1 MTGGIMTNVEKLQA
15 VIDEQ
20 VKNEGLINV
29 RLMPNCDGTKEEIAG
44 NVLAMLNAEI
54 VEDEEIF

>member
-1 MTGGIMTNVEKLQA
+1 MTNVEKLQA